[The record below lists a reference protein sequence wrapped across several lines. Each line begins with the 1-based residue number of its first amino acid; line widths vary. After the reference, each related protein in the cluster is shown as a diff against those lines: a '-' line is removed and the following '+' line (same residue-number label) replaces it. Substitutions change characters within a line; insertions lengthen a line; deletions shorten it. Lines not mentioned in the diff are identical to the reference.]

1 MLGPTILL
9 FRFLD
14 ASARLKYHF
23 QPYWCSVSNSSSL
36 SLKGRPRSV
45 CDTGFHFFL
54 QPHFSRPGR
63 LARPPPPFI
72 ASYSWYVFFS
82 PPVWRLHQH
91 RNTGSSKDWYVL
103 LQPNAGC
110 ILADWE
116 HTFPGVLSLRL
127 TDRHTDRQ
135 LDEDFSHLL
144 LLLLLFA
151 SSAVV
156 GGLIDWSTSII
167 FRSVGGKQTD
177 RQTASKAYFPH
188 LLLLLLL
195 LFVSSAVDEGLIDA
209 TQLFLLA
216 LVDSRHLWRF
226 SPHFCCCSYCLL
238 QVQLSKNWSIDAPR
252 VFW

>member
-1 MLGPTILL
+1 MLRRGLSIIFNRIDVLSLIP
-9 FRFLD
+9 
-14 ASARLKYHF
+14 HH
-23 QPYWCSVSNSSSL
+23 SL
-36 SLKGRPRSV
+36 SKAGHAASV
-45 CDTGFHFFL
+45 ILGSISSCNHIFPVLVDW
-54 QPHFSRPGR
+54 RV
-63 LARPPPPFI
+63 PPPPFI